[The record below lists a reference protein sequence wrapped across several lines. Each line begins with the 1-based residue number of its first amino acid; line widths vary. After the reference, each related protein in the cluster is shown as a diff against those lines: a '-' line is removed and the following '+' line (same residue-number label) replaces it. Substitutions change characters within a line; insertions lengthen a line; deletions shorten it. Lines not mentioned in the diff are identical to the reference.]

1 MGATGESV
9 RLVTREGFD
18 PTWSPDGLSIAYATE
33 PVSDP
38 YARYSVSQ
46 LWTVEI
52 ASGKGVRLTEGDA
65 VQPAWSPDGSRIAYW
80 ANARGQRDLWTVSA
94 RGGTPVAVTQGAA
107 TDWSP
112 EWSPD
117 GQWLYFA
124 SDRSGTMNIWR
135 VPIDR
140 QTGVPGGDP
149 QPITSSLTPVA
160 HVRFG
165 ADAQRAVV
173 MAYGT
178 THELL
183 RTRVGATGANADPVV
198 IRSPSL
204 GWCSPSPSAD
214 WLACTSRTA
223 QEDIVLLRPD
233 GAETIRLT
241 DDIAKDRNPTWSP
254 DGARIAFMSTRSGQW
269 ELWSVGRDGSDLR
282 QMTDLQANLYET
294 VWSPDGRR
302 VLTVSTT
309 PGKSGAWIFDAA
321 TLATQENSTFFA
333 SPLAPRF
340 AAEFWSPNGRS
351 VAGSI
356 LDPTGQPHQP
366 AVWEVATGEIRTL
379 EVPSPVNRFAF
390 GVAGWF
396 PNSSRFLFASG
407 LGLAAVDADTGA
419 WRPFP
424 APEDAIRYRLSR
436 DGQTLHTERDILDAD
451 IWLME
456 WGR

>member
-1 MGATGESV
+1 MLTGRTSFAHDSVAETLSAILSHDPDWTRLPAGTPAAVRLLLRRCLERDPRNRLRDIGEARIALGESAPKETPPV
-9 RLVTREGFD
+9 TSRRWSLLLAGALVAALLVGAALAWFPWSRSADVSGAGGITLKQLTELPGPELHPD
-18 PTWSPDGLSIAYATE
+18 LSPDGRQ
-33 PVSDP
+33 V
-38 YARYSVSQ
+38 V
-46 LWTVEI
+46 
-52 ASGKGVRLTEGDA
+52 
-65 VQPAWSPDGSRIAYW
+65 
-80 ANARGQRDLWTVSA
+80 
-94 RGGTPVAVTQGAA
+94 
-107 TDWSP
+107 
-112 EWSPD
+112 
-117 GQWLYFA
+117 FA
-124 SDRSGTMNIWR
+124 SAAAGN
-135 VPIDR
+135 
-140 QTGVPGGDP
+140 
-149 QPITSSLTPVA
+149 
-160 HVRFG
+160 
-165 ADAQRAVV
+165 
-173 MAYGT
+173 
-178 THELL
+178 
-183 RTRVGATGANADPVV
+183 
-198 IRSPSL
+198 
-204 GWCSPSPSAD
+204 
-214 WLACTSRTA
+214 
-223 QEDIVLLRPD
+223 
-233 GAETIRLT
+233 
-241 DDIAKDRNPTWSP
+241 
-254 DGARIAFMSTRSGQW
+254 
-269 ELWSVGRDGSDLR
+269 
-282 QMTDLQANLYET
+282 T

-451 IWLME
+451 I
-456 WGR
+456 